1 MRGTSSGNARIAGSV
16 QQRCDLQIC
25 KKKSELNKE
34 KRKERK
40 RKEEAGITL
49 ATVAVLAFLV
59 LSVKLR
65 ERRRRRSSVEQLEE
79 RTIEKKWMPGSSWEI
94 LDHTTWFYNERE
106 GDQGQIYERGK
117 SSESSFFL
125 FFPSFSPPSDLL
137 DLRDVR
143 CRKGFLVTAGM
154 GHHSWN
160 E

>member
-1 MRGTSSGNARIAGSV
+1 MMRGTSSGNARIAGSV

-79 RTIEKKWMPGSSWEI
+79 RTIEKK
-94 LDHTTWFYNERE
+94 
-106 GDQGQIYERGK
+106 
-117 SSESSFFL
+117 
-125 FFPSFSPPSDLL
+125 
-137 DLRDVR
+137 
-143 CRKGFLVTAGM
+143 
-154 GHHSWN
+154 
-160 E
+160 